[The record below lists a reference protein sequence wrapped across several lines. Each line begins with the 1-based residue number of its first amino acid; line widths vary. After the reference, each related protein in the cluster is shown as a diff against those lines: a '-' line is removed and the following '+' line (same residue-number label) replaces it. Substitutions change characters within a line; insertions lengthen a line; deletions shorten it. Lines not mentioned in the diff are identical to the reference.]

1 MENSRNGGG
10 NGERIFSLSFPIF
23 QFSTR
28 KKTLLKSR
36 ARPSEL
42 IIEIRCIRNERR
54 LKGAGARR
62 EALGGRRALQP
73 TPRVMNG
80 DSIGC
85 ADCMNESYTES
96 FSSTLSNAKDK
107 HERALININLT
118 RPTSWKERKKDREQ
132 ALWRQLEAAGFVNHC
147 SQRSVAVQWHK

>member
-1 MENSRNGGG
+1 
-10 NGERIFSLSFPIF
+10 
-23 QFSTR
+23 
-28 KKTLLKSR
+28 
-36 ARPSEL
+36 
-42 IIEIRCIRNERR
+42 
-54 LKGAGARR
+54 
-62 EALGGRRALQP
+62 
-73 TPRVMNG
+73 MNG

-118 RPTSWKERKKDREQ
+118 RPTSWKERQKGREQ